1 MSPKVFTMDME
12 PTPYIVSTI
21 TCNGSVGTAVT
32 SDVLFNNIHIKCD
45 DKETRQMIYCEYQG
59 SKKGSNP
66 NEKKKK
72 KPTATESRFDNQVTV
87 IFRLGVRYAP
97 NIKIFRN
104 GNLHMTGVKKP
115 EDAEYITHALIDEI
129 RRIAKVDPTILVDPD
144 ALTACPI
151 IIRMINTNFSVP
163 YLIRRKDLHKM
174 LISSEYQNLC
184 DFQPGSYPGVKLKYF
199 WNTDEN
205 CVNGICA
212 CTKLCE
218 GKGCGSGNG
227 QCKKVTVSV
236 FESGNILITGANQFV
251 QVDDA
256 YAYICAILKEK
267 NDRIRKNLPMPA
279 EKVTEVTA

>member
-1 MSPKVFTMDME
+1 ME

-32 SDVLFNNIHIKCD
+32 SSILFDHIGIKD
-45 DKETRQMIYCEYQG
+45 DDNESRGMIYCEYQG
-59 SKKGSNP
+59 KKKGANP

-72 KPTATESRFDNQVTV
+72 KLSPTSTETRFDNQVTV
-87 IFRLGVRYAP
+87 IFRMGPRYAP

-115 EDAEYITHALIDEI
+115 EDAEFITNILIEEI
-129 RRIAKVDPTILVDPD
+129 LRISKIDATIVAKLEE
-144 ALTACPI
+144 LSGHPI

-174 LISSEYQNLC
+174 LISPQYGNLC

-199 WNTDEN
+199 WNSDEN
-205 CVNGICA
+205 TVRGICA
-212 CTKLCE
+212 CTTLCE
-218 GKGCGSGNG
+218 GKGCGEGNG
-227 QCKKVTVSV
+227 QCKKVTVSI

-256 YAYICAILKEK
+256 YKYICEVLKDN
-267 NDRIRKNLPMPA
+267 NDRIRKKLPLA
-279 EKVTEVTA
+279 N